1 MIMKMIY
8 VNILLG
14 QKFDAV
20 VGDTT
25 ITANRSSF
33 VDFTLPYTESG
44 VSLVVPI
51 KDNGTRNAWIFLKPL
66 SRDLWITSGCF
77 FVFIG
82 FVVWILEHRINDDF
96 RGPPAHQI
104 GTSLWY
110 SFSTMVFAQ
119 RKLQSFTIVS
129 SYIHLVSYFTTI
141 ITTVTIHKNKC
152 IT

>member
-1 MIMKMIY
+1 M
-8 VNILLG
+8 
-14 QKFDAV
+14 
-20 VGDTT
+20 VGDIT
-25 ITANRSSF
+25 ITENRSNF
-33 VDFTLPYTESG
+33 IDFTLPYTESG

-51 KDNGTRNAWIFLKPL
+51 VDNGTRNAWIFLKPL

-82 FVVWILEHRINDDF
+82 FVVWVLEHRINDDF

-119 RKLQSFTIVS
+119 PKFQPFTIFS
-129 SYIHLVSYFTTI
+129 SYIPLESYFTKT